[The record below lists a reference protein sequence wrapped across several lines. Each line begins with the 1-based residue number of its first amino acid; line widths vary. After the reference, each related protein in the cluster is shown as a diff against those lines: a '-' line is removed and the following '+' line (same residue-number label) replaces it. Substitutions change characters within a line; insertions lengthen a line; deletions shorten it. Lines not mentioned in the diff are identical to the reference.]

1 MTNTTVS
8 YPTNIMP
15 LICDCK
21 NLMDRDWVVQVQ
33 PIYCEANA
41 CANALAKRG
50 THQQNLLSVYNSCP
64 SFVYM
69 YYVPVWIRL
78 IVFWVSHFLLLF
90 FFFFLS
96 FFSAYEQSTW
106 FMHMDSLGRRQSTL
120 FMHCSRTVYRT
131 HNYFIQ
137 KKNIK
142 NESHDTIYTFKIYL
156 VTMFLIFS
164 KINYI
169 QTNLR
174 VLESQLC
181 VHGPAVSAV

>member
-1 MTNTTVS
+1 MIARTLWTGTGWCKCNPFTVKQMHVQMLWQSGELTNRIFCLCIIVV
-8 YPTNIMP
+8 
-15 LICDCK
+15 LVLFICTMCPFG
-21 NLMDRDWVVQVQ
+21 L
-33 PIYCEANA
+33 
-41 CANALAKRG
+41 G
-50 THQQNLLSVYNSCP
+50 LLRVCVLSFTFP
-64 SFVYM
+64 S
-69 YYVPVWIRL
+69 
-78 IVFWVSHFLLLF
+78 SSF
-90 FFFFLS
+90 FFS

-106 FMHMDSLGRRQSTL
+106 FMHMDSLCRRQSTL
-120 FMHCSRTVYRT
+120 FMHWSRTIYRT